1 MLLGR
6 NSIGHQIILV
16 EFEDVNVDYK
26 TQSLNI
32 ETDSIRKGLA
42 QIRDWKRWLDT
53 NREYFM
59 KSCGLVDISRNIPTW
74 GIRYCLVASRRDR
87 MSTIANQMRGQ
98 SEYETPGLHIVTYDR
113 LVDNIKRLSNGF

>member
-1 MLLGR
+1 
-6 NSIGHQIILV
+6 
-16 EFEDVNVDYK
+16 
-26 TQSLNI
+26 
-32 ETDSIRKGLA
+32 
-42 QIRDWKRWLDT
+42 
-53 NREYFM
+53 M

-98 SEYETPGLHIVTYDR
+98 SEYETPGLHIVTYDK